1 MISDIIKSFLKDR
14 WVFRYKPST
23 KKIKAYHPRDSIQP
37 VCEIKLVA
45 GADDFG
51 LALAKFLN
59 TPPKGF
65 SIDSNIDWALLRKQK
80 ATLLSLIAH
89 SQIESD
95 VVCCEDDLSGIL
107 HLIDNIQDSAVES
120 GKWTEKEIF
129 G

>member
-1 MISDIIKSFLKDR
+1 MLDIIKSFLKDN
-14 WVFRYKPST
+14 WVFKYKPST
-23 KKIKAYHPRDSIQP
+23 KNIKAYHPRDSKQP

-65 SIDSNIDWALLRKQK
+65 LIDSNIDWDLLRKQK
-80 ATLLSLIAH
+80 LSLIEATIPYFGE
-89 SQIESD
+89 IED
-95 VVCCEDDLSGIL
+95 NLTGIL
-107 HLIDNIQDSAVES
+107 HLIDNIQDSAVKS
-120 GKWTEKEIF
+120 GKWTEREIF

>member
-1 MISDIIKSFLKDR
+1 MLDIIKSFLKDN
-14 WVFRYKPST
+14 WVFKYKPST
-23 KKIKAYHPRDSIQP
+23 KNIKAYHPRDSIQP

-45 GADDFG
+45 GADEFG

-65 SIDSNIDWALLRKQK
+65 LIDDNIDWALLREQKQYLVEVISPHYGDEHTE
-80 ATLLSLIAH
+80 AD
-89 SQIESD
+89 Q
-95 VVCCEDDLSGIL
+95 LSGIL
-107 HLIDNIQDSAVES
+107 HLIDGIQDGAVES

>member
-1 MISDIIKSFLKDR
+1 MLDIIKSFLKDN
-14 WVFRYKPST
+14 WVFKYKPST
-23 KKIKAYHPRDSIQP
+23 KNIKAYHPRDSKQP

-65 SIDSNIDWALLRKQK
+65 LIDSNIDWDLLRKQK
-80 ATLLSLIAH
+80 LSLIEATIPYFGE
-89 SQIESD
+89 IED
-95 VVCCEDDLSGIL
+95 NHTGIL
-107 HLIDNIQDSAVES
+107 HLIDNIQDSAVKS
-120 GKWTEKEIF
+120 DKWTEREIF